1 MMNFS
6 PLSEK
11 AWAHITRA
19 AVSWEER
26 HSSDVGFHYAVFY
39 PNGVVIYIDK
49 SLSTKGWEDD
59 LWEITPFIDGN
70 YSLDINVF
78 SLLYDSLEKGWLTEH
93 DVVCSC
99 DEYFMA

>member
-6 PLSEK
+6 PLSNK

-39 PNGVVIYIDK
+39 PNGAGIYIDK
-49 SLSTKGWEDD
+49 NLSTKGWEDD
-59 LWEITPFIDGN
+59 LWEITPFKDGN
-70 YSLDINVF
+70 CNLDSKEF
-78 SLLYDSLEKGWLTEH
+78 CLLNSLEKGRLTEY
-93 DVVCSC
+93 DVVSLC
-99 DEYFMA
+99 DEYFRL